1 MEIGDNIVLPALI
14 GRFEKYRCGSIKHF
28 INGSTTT
35 RIGNHSLVQYFG
47 RQRDELLEL
56 NNGEKII
63 VTKRK
68 IRNIP
73 EESDVSGVLFSNGD
87 TFKWLWHRSLI
98 DYFHENSPNT
108 PAKIQKE
115 WIHKFQFKQEII
127 DSEGEVISIGLRPP
141 QIGAL
146 HAIGAH
152 WSISNQPATIV
163 MPTGTGKTETMLATL
178 VNYIDGCL
186 LIVVP
191 SRALREQIS
200 QKFLNLGL
208 LRMLGNLPLG
218 IPNPIVGILRR
229 RPADQTDLEIFD
241 RCNVV
246 ITTINTIAQGSTTQF
261 IDKIVEKCSCL
272 ILDEAHHV
280 AADSWNLIRDAFKD
294 KKVLQ
299 FTATPFRRDGK
310 PVDGKV
316 IYSYPLA
323 KAQTDGYFKHINFK
337 PVFEM
342 REDQKDLVIAVEGV
356 NFLNQ
361 DLEKGYDH
369 ILMARCSSIERAE
382 EVFIVYRNI
391 ASIHNPI
398 IVHSDSIGKNHLL
411 EKIQNRESRIVVC
424 VDMLGEGFDLPQ
436 LKIATVH
443 DTHKSL
449 AVLLQFVGRFTR
461 TSGSSLGNATVIAN
475 IANQNVT
482 EALERL
488 YSEDADWNTLLS
500 EYASEA
506 VKEHAEMVEFLQNSE
521 RVYSSELI
529 AEQEALSPKMLYPK
543 FSTAI
548 FKCEQFNPRRFHE
561 GLDKNLAVRG
571 AWFNEKNNALYFVT
585 ESQIKVNWSRLKST
599 FDQKWDLYILYYNSE
614 MKLLFIHSSD
624 KNSLHQEL
632 ANAVSSN
639 SSILQMGDAVF
650 RSLVG
655 ISRLVFQNI
664 GLKKP
669 GRRNLRY
676 SMYTGADVAQALSPA
691 QKATSTKSNVYGGGY
706 ENGMPVSIG
715 CSYKG
720 RIWSKDQGPIFLFIK
735 WCDRIGEKVINTE
748 INTDEIIDNV
758 LIPVV
763 VEEVPDKEVLAI
775 DWPIELLQ
783 RTEESIRVTTLQREA
798 SFSNYSIEFVEI
810 NKEKGYIVFSVV
822 FDENATKYAI
832 CLGPGGYEVKM
843 LSGEG
848 LFIKVGKLVS
858 SLEEWFQEYPPN
870 VLFVDG
876 SELDGNLLIEP
887 KQKDGITFPKA
898 HFEAWNWDGTDIT
911 KESQWKQNVVRT
923 NSIQYRVLQEFS
935 KRGYKVVIDDDDSGE
950 AADVICINENEDKIS
965 VALIHCKFSGGERSG
980 QRVKDVME
988 VCGQASRSVKWAWK
1002 FQDLCKHI
1010 SNRESARGRRG
1021 RATRFF
1027 NGRLGDVIHYSKLSR
1042 FKPVEFEV
1050 YAVQPGLSKGQMT
1063 EEQMNI
1069 LSSAYGYILEITGIQ
1084 LRMICSE

>member
-1 MEIGDNIVLPALI
+1 MEVGDDLILPALL
-14 GRFEKYRCGSIKHF
+14 GPSKKHRCGITKHVIRNSITTHI
-28 INGSTTT
+28 INKST
-35 RIGNHSLVQYFG
+35 VQYFG
-47 RQRDELLEL
+47 RRRDDLFEL

-63 VTKRK
+63 VTKRN
-68 IRNIP
+68 IRDVPVDI
-73 EESDVSGVLFSNGD
+73 DVSGILFSDGD
-87 TFKWLWHRSLI
+87 TSKWLWHRNLV
-98 DYFHENSPNT
+98 DYLGEEGNNT
-108 PAKIQKE
+108 QVKVQKG
-115 WIHKFQFKQEII
+115 WLHKFQFKQEIT
-127 DSEGEVISIGLRPP
+127 DQEGGIIAPGLRPP

-146 HAIGAH
+146 HAVGAH
-152 WSISNQPATIV
+152 WSISNQTATIV

-178 VNYIDGCL
+178 VNYVDGCL
-186 LIVVP
+186 LVVVP

-200 QKFLNLGL
+200 QKFLTLGL
-208 LRMLGNLPLG
+208 LRLLGNLPFFT
-218 IPNPIVGILRR
+218 PNPIVGIMRR
-229 RPADQTDLEIFD
+229 RPVNETDLEIFD
-241 RCNVV
+241 NCNVV
-246 ITTINTIAQGSTTQF
+246 IATINTIAQGNATQL
-261 IDKIVEKCSCL
+261 INKIVEKCSCL

-280 AADSWNLIRDAFKD
+280 AADSWNFIRDSFRD
-294 KKVLQ
+294 KRILQ

-323 KAQTDGYFKHINFK
+323 KAQLDGYFKPITFK

-342 REDQKDLVIAVEGV
+342 RTDQMDRTIAAEAVRI
-356 NFLNQ
+356 LNQ
-361 DLEKGYDH
+361 DLERGYDH

-382 EVFIVYRNI
+382 KVFIFYRNI
-391 ASIHNPI
+391 GAIHNPI
-398 IVHSDSIGKNHLL
+398 IVHSNSVGKNQLL
-411 EKIQNRESRIVVC
+411 EKIQKRESRIVVC

-436 LKIATVH
+436 LKIAAVH

-449 AVLLQFVGRFTR
+449 AVLLQFIGRFTR
-461 TSGSSLGNATVIAN
+461 TSDSSLGNATVIAN

-488 YSEDADWNTLLS
+488 YSEDADWNTLLN

-506 VKEHAEMVEFLQNSE
+506 VREHAEMVEFLQNSE
-521 RVYSSELI
+521 RMYSSEVI

-543 FSTAI
+543 FSTAV
-548 FKCEQFNPRRFHE
+548 FKCEQFNPRKFHE
-561 GLDKNLAVRG
+561 GLDNKLVVRG
-571 AWFNEKNNALYFVT
+571 AWLNEKDNALYFVT
-585 ESQIKVNWSRLKST
+585 ESQLKVNWSRLKST
-599 FDQKWDLYILYYNSE
+599 FDQKWDLYILYYNSK

-624 KNSLHQEL
+624 KDTLHQEL
-632 ANAVSSN
+632 ADAVSNN
-639 SSILQMGDAVF
+639 SSVLQMGDAVF

-720 RIWSKDQGPIFLFIK
+720 RIWSKDQGPIFRFIK
-735 WCDRIGEKVINTE
+735 WCDKIGEKVINTS

-783 RTEESIRVTTLQREA
+783 RSEESIDLTSPQREV
-798 SFSNYSIEFVEI
+798 SFSNYSIEFVELL
-810 NKEKGYIVFSVV
+810 KERRQIVFSVA
-822 FDENATKYAI
+822 FDDNATKYAI
-832 CLGPGGYEVKM
+832 CLGPGGYEVVM
-843 LSGEG
+843 LSGERI
-848 LFIKVGKLVS
+848 FIKVGRIVS

-870 VLFVDG
+870 ILFVDG

-887 KQKDGITFPKA
+887 KQKDMVLFPPT
-898 HFEAWNWDGTDIT
+898 HLEAWNWDGTDIT
-911 KESQWKQNVVRT
+911 KESQWKGNSVRT
-923 NSIQYRVLQEFS
+923 DSIQYRVLQEFS

-950 AADVICINENEDKIS
+950 AADVICIDETEDKIK

-1002 FQDLCKHI
+1002 FQGLSKHI
-1010 SNRESARGRRG
+1010 SNRESARSRRG
-1021 RATRFF
+1021 RATRFYK
-1027 NGRLGDVIHYSKLSR
+1027 GRLGDVIHYSKLSR

-1063 EEQMNI
+1063 EEQINI

-1084 LRMICSE
+1084 LRIICSD